1 MEETRGFRCGAND
14 ETDSI
19 GASSARAD
27 RAESELKQEARSS
40 YAKRR
45 GRVSNAV
52 VVQEEREGPSLTI
65 CRLEQSEKAVG
76 QEPQIEPWLKKKE
89 AKKQRDETQK

>member
-1 MEETRGFRCGAND
+1 VEETRGFRCGAND

-19 GASSARAD
+19 GARSAKAD

-52 VVQEEREGPSLTI
+52 VVQEERRTEPNNMPPRTI
-65 CRLEQSEKAVG
+65 GKSRRPRASDRTVVEEVEMS
-76 QEPQIEPWLKKKE
+76 
-89 AKKQRDETQK
+89 